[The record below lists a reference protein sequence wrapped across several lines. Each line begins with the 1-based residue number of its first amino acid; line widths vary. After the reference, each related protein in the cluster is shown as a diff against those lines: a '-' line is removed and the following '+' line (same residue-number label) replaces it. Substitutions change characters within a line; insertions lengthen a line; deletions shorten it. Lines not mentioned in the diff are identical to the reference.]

1 MPQTKEVHRKYMR
14 DRRKGSQHGSQ
25 IVLPGGGEV
34 TPSLLAVLI
43 NKDRRS
49 GLESIYKSL
58 KVHNQTDNVRYGVNG
73 AMFTDI
79 GEMLA
84 ATG

>member
-14 DRRKGSQHGSQ
+14 NRRKGSQRGSQ

-49 GLESIYKSL
+49 KFESIYKSL

-73 AMFTDI
+73 PTFTDI